1 MSDELFEIGD
11 GLRLTCTFRNAAG
24 TKADPTTVSM
34 KKKVHK
40 TGTPSTLVYGTDVEV
55 VKDSTGVYH
64 VDVAFAE
71 AGTHFFKWYGTG
83 AVQAVKSV
91 EVEVGASEFEV
102 V

>member
-11 GLRLTCTFRNAAG
+11 GVRLTCTFRNSAG
-24 TKADPTTVSM
+24 TKADPTGVTF
-34 KKKVHK
+34 KKKVHS
-40 TGTPSTLVYGTDVEV
+40 TGSATTLVYGTDVEV

-83 AVQAVKSV
+83 AVQAAKSV
-91 EVEVGASEFEV
+91 EIEVSRSEFEV
-102 V
+102 A